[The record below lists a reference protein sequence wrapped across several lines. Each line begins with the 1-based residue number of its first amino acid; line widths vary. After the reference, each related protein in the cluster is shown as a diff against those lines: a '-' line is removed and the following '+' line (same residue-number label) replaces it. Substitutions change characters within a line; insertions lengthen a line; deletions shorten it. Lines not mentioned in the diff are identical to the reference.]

1 MRILTV
7 TQGSDEWIAIRKEH
21 NTASEAS
28 AMMGK
33 SKYMTRSA
41 LMDQKATGITDAVS
55 PAQQAIFDRG
65 HAAEAAARPIAEEIV
80 GEELFP
86 ATALDD
92 DGVLLAS
99 FDGITMLE
107 DVIWE
112 HKLINAELRHATA
125 ETLDEHY
132 KIQMDQQLL
141 VSGAEKCLFMASN
154 GTKEDCI
161 WFWYTSTPE
170 RLDAIK
176 AGWKQFNSDLAE
188 YKPREPAKVVTG
200 AVTQDLPAVSVR
212 VEGSLSVIDNFDRF
226 ESALTHFVSEV
237 LIRDPQTDQDFADLE
252 AQVKALKKAEDALE
266 SAEAQ
271 LLAQVEAVDT
281 AKKRKDMLHKLARDN
296 RLMAEKLVKEQ
307 KKTIKLK
314 IAQDGR
320 KAVDEHVAK
329 LNAGLEGATLP
340 QIATDFNEAM
350 KGKRTISTLRDA
362 ADNEVA
368 RAKIEATET
377 AELIRA
383 NLKALAEAGYE
394 FLFADRQQ
402 LVTKQPDDLL
412 AVIKSRIADHE
423 AKEKLRLEQE
433 RERIRAEERRK
444 AELEASRKVAEEQAE
459 REAQECQRDNEQRAE
474 AEREMPKAGE
484 VLARPAGSE
493 SAPEESSAPAQV
505 RASRPSDSQIIEAL
519 ALHFRVHESKV
530 IGWLLDMDLDAESQK
545 LASGF

>member
-1 MRILTV
+1 MKIINV
-7 TQGSDEWIAIRKEH
+7 TQGSPEWHALRANH
-21 NTASEAS
+21 DTASEAP

-33 SKYMTRSA
+33 SKYMTRTA
-41 LMDQKATGITDAVS
+41 LLEQKSTGITEEIS
-55 PAQQAIFDRG
+55 GSQQAIFDRG
-65 HAAEAAARPIAEEIV
+65 HSAEAGARSFAEEII

-141 VSGAEKCLFMASN
+141 VSGAEKCLFMASD
-154 GTKEDCI
+154 GTKEDCN

-252 AQVKALKKAEDALE
+252 AQVKALKKAEEALDQAE
-266 SAEAQ
+266 SQ
-271 LLAQVEAVDT
+271 LLAQVESVDT

-296 RLMAEKLVKEQ
+296 RLMAEKLVTEQ
-307 KKTIKLK
+307 KKAIKLQ

-320 KAVDEHVAK
+320 KAVDEHITK
-329 LNAGLEGATLP
+329 LNAGLDGATLP
-340 QIATDFNEAM
+340 QITTDFNGAM
-350 KGKRTISTLRDA
+350 KGKRTITTLRDA

-377 AELIRA
+377 AELIRG
-383 NLKALAEAGYE
+383 NLKLLVEAGHE

-402 LVTKQPDDLL
+402 LVLKQPDDLQ
-412 AVIKSRIADHE
+412 ATITARISEHKAAE
-423 AKEKLRLEQE
+423 EKRLEAE
-433 RERIRAEERRK
+433 RERIRAEEQRK
-444 AELEASRKVAEEQAE
+444 AELEASRKVAEELAE
-459 REAQECQRDNEQRAE
+459 REAQEHQRDNERRAA
-474 AEREMPKAGE
+474 AEREMPKVGE
-484 VLARPAGSE
+484 VPARPARSH
-493 SAPEESSAPAQV
+493 SAPEENSALTSV
-505 RASRPSDSQIIEAL
+505 KASRPSDSQIIEAL
-519 ALHFRVHESKV
+519 ALHYRVHEFKV
-530 IGWLLDMDLDAESQK
+530 IEWLLDMDLEAESQK